1 MGRDGR
7 GGEGRGGGGR
17 GGRSSGVSVSISV
30 NVSIYD
36 LAFRCPNP
44 SHLCRSIALQ
54 QNDINISSSSSS
66 SSSSGYCYFYCYDD
80 DCYSSS
86 FLVVLVLQRLPP
98 KLQRL
103 QLQLRQLSEQLSNGQ
118 TYHHKHCN
126 PLAHFLVNM
135 LPNMM
140 KFAAL
145 EQKTHEVIASA
156 SPQPWIA
163 RAEDQYPR
171 LGLDASVQEKHETPI
186 RMEGNVLPKPQATR
200 QWPWDRGGSGREK
213 DRAGG

>member
-1 MGRDGR
+1 MEIEQVAEADIADDQAR
-7 GGEGRGGGGR
+7 EH
-17 GGRSSGVSVSISV
+17 
-30 NVSIYD
+30 D
-36 LAFRCPNP
+36 LANTSAPMPANP
-44 SHLCRSIALQ
+44 KHIDITISIA
-54 QNDINISSSSSS
+54 IHSHI
-66 SSSSGYCYFYCYDD
+66 FW
-80 DCYSSS
+80 
-86 FLVVLVLQRLPP
+86 
-98 KLQRL
+98 
-103 QLQLRQLSEQLSNGQ
+103 
-118 TYHHKHCN
+118 
-126 PLAHFLVNM
+126 VNM